1 MAGTRRND
9 DYMLTQQ
16 QIEQWLTG
24 RLGDWF
30 GTFTVVQ
37 DREEITITG
46 TLAGEGLDDE
56 TAAAGR
62 IARFRE
68 QTRDERI
75 GIARELEH
83 ATGRKVAWGARCGDV
98 EQVFTRLSVPVMT
111 RLKQDDRRVLDTL
124 VHAGVAR
131 SRSEAL
137 AWCVRLVGQHE
148 AEWLAELRA
157 AMESVQSVREQGPRP

>member
-1 MAGTRRND
+1 MIT
-9 DYMLTQQ
+9 TE

-30 GTFTVVQ
+30 EDFEVVV
-37 DREEITITG
+37 DREEITIVG
-46 TLAGEGLDDE
+46 RLSDEGLDDE
-56 TAAAGR
+56 TARAGR
-62 IARFRE
+62 MRRFRE

-75 GIARELEH
+75 RVARELEH
-83 ATGRKVAWGARCGDV
+83 ATGRKVAWGVRCGPD
-98 EQVFTRLSVPVMT
+98 ERMFTRLSVPVMT

-124 VHAGVAR
+124 VTAGVAR

-148 AEWLAELRA
+148 GDWLGQLRE
-157 AMESVQSVREQGPRP
+157 AMESVAAVRERGPQV

>member
-1 MAGTRRND
+1 MAGND
-9 DYMLTQQ
+9 NYMITQQ

-30 GTFTVVQ
+30 EEFEVVT
-37 DREEITITG
+37 DREEITVMG
-46 TLAGEGLDDE
+46 RLSEDGLTDE
-56 TAAAGR
+56 NARAGR

-68 QTRDERI
+68 QTREERI
-75 GIARELEH
+75 GIARELER
-83 ATGRKVAWGARCGDV
+83 ATGRKVAWGVRCGP
-98 EQVFTRLSVPVMT
+98 EERVFTRLSVPVMT

-124 VHAGVAR
+124 VQAGVAR

-148 AEWLAELRA
+148 ADWLGELRDAMQSVA
-157 AMESVQSVREQGPRP
+157 AVREQGPKL

>member
-1 MAGTRRND
+1 
-9 DYMLTQQ
+9 MLTRI

-30 GTFTVVQ
+30 DDFTVVV
-37 DREEITITG
+37 DREEITIVG
-46 TLAGEGLDDE
+46 RLSAEGITDE
-56 TAAAGR
+56 TAAEGR

-68 QTRDERI
+68 QTREERI

-83 ATGRKVAWGARCGDV
+83 ATGKNVAWGARCGQA
-98 EQVFTRLSVPVMT
+98 ERLFTRLSVPVMT

-148 AEWLAELRA
+148 ADWLQELRE
-157 AMESVQSVREQGPRP
+157 AMESVNTVREQGPKP